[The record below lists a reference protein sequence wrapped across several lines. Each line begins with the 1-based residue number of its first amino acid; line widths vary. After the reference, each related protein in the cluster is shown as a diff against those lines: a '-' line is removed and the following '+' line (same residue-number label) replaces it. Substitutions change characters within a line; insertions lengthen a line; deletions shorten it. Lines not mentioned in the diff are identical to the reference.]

1 MLDFAKK
8 QPVLFSGVMAAL
20 ILGSAFAFQLAGY
33 PPCELCWWQ
42 RYPYMAIM
50 ALALIGTAVKAAP
63 ERLLLILL
71 ALLFLTDAG
80 IAGFHV
86 GVEQRWWEGLS
97 TCSGYVN
104 VTDDINAAVDAIMNA
119 PLIKCD
125 EIAWSLFGVSMAG
138 YNMILA
144 LGMAL
149 FCFKSFKKAA

>member
-1 MLDFAKK
+1 
-8 QPVLFSGVMAAL
+8 
-20 ILGSAFAFQLAGY
+20 
-33 PPCELCWWQ
+33 
-42 RYPYMAIM
+42 MAIM